1 MVKHIKI
8 EYIPS
13 CTWEFE
19 GGMFFCLHD
28 EDMEIVDYV
37 EDHLGISGHYQTES
51 KGYVCADCG
60 EQLEGD
66 PEADRADYE
75 AECQLMELLDK

>member
-8 EYIPS
+8 KYIPG

-37 EDHLGISGHYQTES
+37 EDHLGINGHYQTES

-60 EQLEGD
+60 EPLEGD

>member
-1 MVKHIKI
+1 
-8 EYIPS
+8 
-13 CTWEFE
+13 
-19 GGMFFCLHD
+19 
-28 EDMEIVDYV
+28 MEIVDYV
-37 EDHLGISGHYQTES
+37 EDHLGINGHYQTEG
-51 KGYVCADCG
+51 KGYVCVDCG